1 MKIIIYVIKKN
12 KRNAT
17 IIAKEDCKLVSIN
30 KNDYN
35 KIIKE
40 LELKRLEKDL
50 KIFKGNYPSFSHW
63 NLNNLM
69 RLFHLFSKEQ
79 LYSFDYLF
87 KQNEESDYIY
97 FIEKG
102 NFEIFCFLS
111 LGWIEEYYS
120 YINYNKSNIIN
131 YCIGKLTTEEKEIN
145 NLFDLA
151 FD

>member
-50 KIFKGNYPSFSHW
+50 KIFKGNYPFFSHW

-69 RLFHLFSKEQ
+69 RLFH
-79 LYSFDYLF
+79 
-87 KQNEESDYIY
+87 
-97 FIEKG
+97 
-102 NFEIFCFLS
+102 
-111 LGWIEEYYS
+111 
-120 YINYNKSNIIN
+120 
-131 YCIGKLTTEEKEIN
+131 
-145 NLFDLA
+145 
-151 FD
+151 